1 MHVYTNG
8 GPKCRQ
14 VSEAFAQGA
23 GARVVPASA
32 GMQPGAVAC
41 YGMLRGLREIL
52 DEART
57 QGREWYF
64 LDNGYFGRGAYFRV
78 TRGALQLQGRQVE
91 PHGLARLYEHA
102 LPWRDWQRT
111 GRHVLIVQQSPA
123 WYDLLDL
130 GGLEQWTQRTVDELR
145 RYTDRQ
151 IVIRGKDSP
160 IPLDEHLD
168 DCWAV
173 VTHSSNVAVDA
184 IVRGIPV
191 FVLGQS
197 AAAAVA
203 LSDLSRIESP
213 LRYED
218 RLHWA
223 ARLSANQWTLE
234 EMRSGQCWQE
244 LNQCAAIAA

>member
-1 MHVYTNG
+1 MNVYTNG
-8 GPKCRQ
+8 GRKCQR
-14 VSEAFAQGA
+14 VSEAFAAGA
-23 GARVVPASA
+23 GARVLPAA
-32 GMQPGAVAC
+32 EGLQPGAVAC

-52 DEART
+52 DAA
-57 QGREWYF
+57 QGREWFY
-64 LDNGYFGRGAYFRV
+64 LDNGYFGHGAYFRV

-91 PHGLARLYEHA
+91 PRGLARLYEHA

-111 GRHVLIVQQSPA
+111 GSHVLIAQQTDA
-123 WYDLLDL
+123 WYALNGL
-130 GGLEQWTQRTVDELR
+130 GGIEQWTRCAADELR
-145 RYTDRQ
+145 RHTGRQ
-151 IVIRGKDSP
+151 IVIREKCSP
-160 IPLDEHLD
+160 VPLDEHLA

-184 IVRGIPV
+184 IVRGIPA

-197 AAAAVA
+197 AAAPVA

-223 ARLSANQWTLE
+223 ARLAANQWTLD